1 MIFYISFETV
11 GKKALRF
18 KNALK
23 MYRYGLLNPPNVQP
37 HFSSEWE
44 DFLHTFIPLS
54 LSLLLSYLTYTHAH
68 TLFFDAHSSTFIPSL
83 THTNTHSHTHTHT
96 HLFFVPLFCQN
107 WSQKIRWKRVL
118 SLFWTTRAS
127 RKFGEAKF
135 PTRHF
140 YLFNFCS
147 TFIHLLIRYSQTC
160 IQRPTNVGTTK

>member
-83 THTNTHSHTHTHT
+83 THTNTHSHTHTHIHISFLFLCSVRIGAKRSGENESCHFFGQPERHANLERQNSRPDIFIYLT
-96 HLFFVPLFCQN
+96 FAPHLY
-107 WSQKIRWKRVL
+107 
-118 SLFWTTRAS
+118 T
-127 RKFGEAKF
+127 
-135 PTRHF
+135 
-140 YLFNFCS
+140 Y
-147 TFIHLLIRYSQTC
+147 
-160 IQRPTNVGTTK
+160 